1 MGRPVT
7 VMTKTIRILKQTFIL
22 HPSGAMY
29 WEEQDLLVISDVH
42 LGKVAHFRKHGSA
55 IPQQAL
61 KGNFLKLDLVTG
73 FFDPERICF
82 LGDLFHSYIN
92 NEWQHFEQW
101 MQDISADVILVEGNH
116 DVISPLKYEAL
127 GVRVIP
133 ELVIGEYL
141 FTHHPEERED
151 YFNFSGHIHP
161 GVKMNGRGRQQLKLP
176 CFFKSS
182 HQMILPAFGE
192 FTGKHLL
199 VPTAKD
205 EIFVATNEEVIQIKT
220 ALQ

>member
-7 VMTKTIRILKQTFIL
+7 AMTKSITILGQTFIL
-22 HPSGAMY
+22 HPSGAMF
-29 WEEQDLLVISDVH
+29 WEEEDLLVISDVH

-73 FFDPERICF
+73 FFDPKKIIF

-101 MQDISADVILVEGNH
+101 MQDISAEVILIEGNH

-127 GVRVIP
+127 GVQVIP
-133 ELVIGEYL
+133 ELIIGDFL
-141 FTHHPEERED
+141 FTHHPEEREN

-161 GVKMNGRGRQQLKLP
+161 GVKINGTARQQLKLP
-176 CFFKSS
+176 CFFRRKN
-182 HQMILPAFGE
+182 QMILPAFGE
-192 FTGKHLL
+192 FTGKHILEPKKEDK
-199 VPTAKD
+199 VYVVTK
-205 EIFVATNEEVIQIKT
+205 EEVICLK
-220 ALQ
+220 

>member
-1 MGRPVT
+1 MGRPLT
-7 VMTKTIRILKQTFIL
+7 VMTKSIQIFEQNFIL

-73 FFDPERICF
+73 FFDPARICF

-92 NEWQHFEQW
+92 NEWQHFEDW
-101 MQDISADVILVEGNH
+101 MEDTSAEVILVEGNH

-127 GVRVIP
+127 GVQVIP
-133 ELVIGEYL
+133 ELIIGNFL
-141 FTHHPEERED
+141 FTHHPEVREHF
-151 YFNFSGHIHP
+151 FNFSGHLHP
-161 GVKMNGRGRQQLKLP
+161 GVKLNGLGRQELKLP
-176 CFFKSS
+176 CFYRTAS
-182 HQMILPAFGE
+182 QMILPAFGE
-192 FTGKHLL
+192 FTGKHILEPKKG
-199 VPTAKD
+199 VEVYVVTK
-205 EIFVATNEEVIQIKT
+205 EEVIH
-220 ALQ
+220 LE